1 MVSHGFPSRRFP
13 PSSSVNLI
21 PSVSCSFRAAGGA
34 MCSFRAAGGAMCAFR
49 AAGGAMCA
57 FRAAGGAMCAFRA
70 AGGAMCAFRAA
81 GGAMC
86 AFRAAGGAM
95 CSFRAAG
102 GAMCAFRAAGGEM
115 CLFRA
120 AGGAMC
126 LFRAAGGAICS
137 FRAAGGAMCSFRA
150 AGGAMCTFRAAG
162 GAMCAFRAAGGAMC
176 SFRAACG
183 AMCAFRA
190 AGAACCFFPDS
201 RPFLPLYEERMTVAP
216 PPASQPITDGHVA
229 GQVGNGAARREARG
243 LPDLAS
249 TSDEVRLGSGLDEA
263 RPVQCAS
270 THLCSPA
277 LTSAPLR
284 SPLLPCAHLCS
295 PALTSAPLRS
305 PLLPCTH
312 LCSPALTSAPLHSP
326 LLPCTHLYCSPTFHT
341 TVSPSPTVH
350 AIVSPSPNVHTTVS
364 PSPVVHTTV
373 FSPLFTHLLF
383 PLFPLFTPLPS
394 PLARHAPRTHLLCSL
409 PSPTHSL
416 PETSSQRWLS
426 THLCSPA
433 LTSAPLRSPLLP
445 CAHLCSPA
453 LTSAPLRSPLLPC
466 AHLCSPALTS
476 APLHSSLLPCAHLCS
491 PAVTSAPLRSP
502 LLPCAHLCSPAL
514 TSAPLRSPLLPCAH
528 LCSPAL
534 TSAPLHS
541 PLLPCTHLCS
551 PALTFTVH
559 PLFTPPFPRPPLF
572 MPLFPR
578 PPLFTPLFPR
588 PEMFTPLFLRPPLFT
603 PRFFPTVHPPFV
615 PSVPSVHPS
624 AIPACSPCSPH
635 SLAMLPPP
643 THSLPKTASQVWE
656 REVEHVSGGELQRF
670 AVGVVGGQLGD
681 RHLHVWEREVEH
693 LSGGE
698 LQRFAIGVVAGQ
710 LGDIY
715 MFDEPSSYLDVRQ
728 RLKAAQVIRSLL
740 RPDRYVIVVEHDLSV
755 LDYLSDFIC
764 CLYGKPGAYG
774 VVTLPFSVR
783 EGINIF
789 LAGFVPTENL
799 RFRDESLTFRVA
811 ETPVDN
817 PEEAKTYT
825 RYKYPRM
832 VKKQGGFKLTVEP
845 GDFTDSQIVVML
857 GENGTGKTTFIRML
871 AGLLKAD
878 PDEETGKEA
887 EDLPEFNV
895 SYKPQ
900 KISPKF
906 PHSVRALLHSKIR
919 DSFHHPQFNTDV
931 LRPMQIDPLLDQEVV
946 NLSGGELQRVAIT
959 LCLGKPAD
967 IYLID
972 EPSAYL
978 DSEQRIV
985 AAKVIKRFI
994 LHAKKTAFVVEHDFI
1009 MATYLADRVIVYEGQ
1024 PSVDCTAR
1032 TPQSLNSGMNL
1043 FLSQLDITFRR
1054 DPTNF
1059 RPRINKMDSVKDREQ
1074 KSAGT
1079 YYYLDD

>member
-1 MVSHGFPSRRFP
+1 M
-13 PSSSVNLI
+13 L
-21 PSVSCSFRAAGGA
+21 
-34 MCSFRAAGGAMCAFR
+34 
-49 AAGGAMCA
+49 
-57 FRAAGGAMCAFRA
+57 
-70 AGGAMCAFRAA
+70 
-81 GGAMC
+81 
-86 AFRAAGGAM
+86 
-95 CSFRAAG
+95 
-102 GAMCAFRAAGGEM
+102 
-115 CLFRA
+115 
-120 AGGAMC
+120 
-126 LFRAAGGAICS
+126 
-137 FRAAGGAMCSFRA
+137 
-150 AGGAMCTFRAAG
+150 
-162 GAMCAFRAAGGAMC
+162 
-176 SFRAACG
+176 
-183 AMCAFRA
+183 
-190 AGAACCFFPDS
+190 
-201 RPFLPLYEERMTVAP
+201 
-216 PPASQPITDGHVA
+216 
-229 GQVGNGAARREARG
+229 
-243 LPDLAS
+243 
-249 TSDEVRLGSGLDEA
+249 
-263 RPVQCAS
+263 
-270 THLCSPA
+270 PA
-277 LTSAPLR
+277 LTCYA
-284 SPLLPCAHLCS
+284 
-295 PALTSAPLRS
+295 
-305 PLLPCTH
+305 
-312 LCSPALTSAPLHSP
+312 
-326 LLPCTHLYCSPTFHT
+326 
-341 TVSPSPTVH
+341 PSP
-350 AIVSPSPNVHTTVS
+350 P
-364 PSPVVHTTV
+364 
-373 FSPLFTHLLF
+373 
-383 PLFPLFTPLPS
+383 
-394 PLARHAPRTHLLCSL
+394 
-409 PSPTHSL
+409 PTHSL
-416 PETSSQRWLS
+416 PETSSQVAEHS
-426 THLCSPA
+426 S
-433 LTSAPLRSPLLP
+433 LLP

-476 APLHSSLLPCAHLCS
+476 APPALTSAPLRSPLLPCTHLCS
-491 PAVTSAPLRSP
+491 PALTSAPCGHLCSLRSP

-588 PEMFTPLFLRPPLFT
+588 PEMSHHCFSV
-603 PRFFPTVHPPFV
+603 PRCSHHGFFPTVHPPFV

-1074 KSAGT
+1074 KNAGT

>member
-1 MVSHGFPSRRFP
+1 KLCIEVGSTSKIAFISEELCIGCGICVKKCPFDAIEII
-13 PSSSVNLI
+13 NL
-21 PSVSCSFRAAGGA
+21 PKDLDKDTTHRYGPN
-34 MCSFRAAGGAMCAFR
+34 
-49 AAGGAMCA
+49 
-57 FRAAGGAMCAFRA
+57 
-70 AGGAMCAFRAA
+70 
-81 GGAMC
+81 
-86 AFRAAGGAM
+86 
-95 CSFRAAG
+95 
-102 GAMCAFRAAGGEM
+102 
-115 CLFRA
+115 
-120 AGGAMC
+120 
-126 LFRAAGGAICS
+126 
-137 FRAAGGAMCSFRA
+137 
-150 AGGAMCTFRAAG
+150 TFKLHRL
-162 GAMCAFRAAGGAMC
+162 
-176 SFRAACG
+176 
-183 AMCAFRA
+183 
-190 AGAACCFFPDS
+190 PVP
-201 RPFLPLYEERMTVAP
+201 RP
-216 PPASQPITDGHVA
+216 
-229 GQVGNGAARREARG
+229 GQVLGLVGTNGIGKSTALKVLAGKLKPNLGRFSNPPDWQEILTYFRG
-243 LPDLAS
+243 S
-249 TSDEVRLGSGLDEA
+249 
-263 RPVQCAS
+263 
-270 THLCSPA
+270 
-277 LTSAPLR
+277 
-284 SPLLPCAHLCS
+284 
-295 PALTSAPLRS
+295 
-305 PLLPCTH
+305 
-312 LCSPALTSAPLHSP
+312 
-326 LLPCTHLYCSPTFHT
+326 
-341 TVSPSPTVH
+341 
-350 AIVSPSPNVHTTVS
+350 
-364 PSPVVHTTV
+364 
-373 FSPLFTHLLF
+373 
-383 PLFPLFTPLPS
+383 
-394 PLARHAPRTHLLCSL
+394 
-409 PSPTHSL
+409 
-416 PETSSQRWLS
+416 
-426 THLCSPA
+426 
-433 LTSAPLRSPLLP
+433 
-445 CAHLCSPA
+445 
-453 LTSAPLRSPLLPC
+453 
-466 AHLCSPALTS
+466 
-476 APLHSSLLPCAHLCS
+476 
-491 PAVTSAPLRSP
+491 
-502 LLPCAHLCSPAL
+502 
-514 TSAPLRSPLLPCAH
+514 
-528 LCSPAL
+528 
-534 TSAPLHS
+534 
-541 PLLPCTHLCS
+541 
-551 PALTFTVH
+551 
-559 PLFTPPFPRPPLF
+559 
-572 MPLFPR
+572 
-578 PPLFTPLFPR
+578 
-588 PEMFTPLFLRPPLFT
+588 
-603 PRFFPTVHPPFV
+603 
-615 PSVPSVHPS
+615 
-624 AIPACSPCSPH
+624 
-635 SLAMLPPP
+635 
-643 THSLPKTASQVWE
+643 
-656 REVEHVSGGELQRF
+656 ELQNYFTRILEDNLK
-670 AVGVVGGQLGD
+670 AIIKPQYVDHIPKAVKGLVGVVLTEKDERDAKEELSDVLELKQ
-681 RHLHVWEREVEH
+681 VWEREVEH

-1043 FLSQLDITFRR
+1043 FLSVRDPLLLAVGSRPWIARLALLKSLNSGMNLFRHAQGSCALVGCTHGTPFSLPFSPLLATVPLTTIVSSHPQPPPPSPPQQLDITFRR

-1074 KSAGT
+1074 KNAGT